1 MRRLR
6 SVCDAHAPVGVRS
19 PTGGPRETV
28 VDIRTKRAYED
39 ATAADGYRVLVDRL
53 WPRGKRKADLK
64 LDAWLKDLAP
74 TSELRVWFGHDPERW
89 KEFASRYRSE
99 LRTKEHRGML
109 ADLASRARRGRVTL
123 VYGARDTEHNEALV
137 LQAVIERM
145 GKAAAGR
152 S

>member
-1 MRRLR
+1 MN
-6 SVCDAHAPVGVRS
+6 V
-19 PTGGPRETV
+19 
-28 VDIRTKRAYED
+28 RTKRAYDD

-64 LDAWLKDLAP
+64 LDAWLKNLAP
-74 TSELRVWFGHDPERW
+74 SSDLRVWFGHDPERW

-99 LRTKEHRGML
+99 LRTKEHREML
-109 ADLASRARRGRVTL
+109 ADLAARARRGPVTL

-137 LQAVIERM
+137 LQSIIERM
-145 GKAAAGR
+145 AKTAAAR